1 MFKINYVSSE
11 IYVYGNRKKYG
22 FRFDFNNGLNII
34 TGQNSSGKSSILSCI
49 YYNLG
54 MEQLL
59 GMGTSKSSLLD
70 KCLTSEFTYKK
81 ETYTVTQSM
90 INLEIENN
98 DGKKALLERM
108 AVSPN
113 TDDKNRIT
121 IYVDGNVKKRYLHA
135 INDHSD
141 KRGFYTWLQS
151 FLGIEL
157 PKENGSSKH
166 TLYLQNLFSSC
177 FVEQTK
183 GWSDFMSQMPS
194 FNIKDARRKLVEYLL
209 SLDCLENDIEKDRLK
224 NEKATLLESWN
235 HSIRDFERIDHSLLY
250 KADGLSRKYE
260 KARLDYFDK
269 LKLKVN
275 IDSEWVEISSAL
287 KSAKKDLD
295 KIRKENRKKEKRK
308 DLSEL
313 NENRKKLKLRLLNL
327 NRVKS
332 SLDRAYTT
340 EQVKTENYNVHLT
353 RLKEERSSIV
363 GASKVDELLIE
374 LADSESCP
382 LCDSSIEL
390 TTLGGEVSKSDYE
403 SSIKFIDSKISMI
416 SNYLESFS
424 NYINEYQNKSKYYES
439 LIYETRSELSNIDR
453 DLNANI
459 DKDLYR
465 SQIQAELV
473 KANLIEKLNNLV
485 SEFDLFK
492 SSLGKLNKDII
503 DIDANIKGLSDS
515 SGGDGEKIRLFEEK
529 LRQYLKEFHYTSN
542 AISRVNIKNKQPY
555 KAFPSV
561 FNASAKSDQSI
572 RLASSASDF
581 IRAEWSF
588 YLALLEQSKVHP
600 GVLIFD
606 EPGQHAMSL
615 DSMKKL
621 LSVTEKI
628 DDKQVILAISK
639 FSKGYNEDKV
649 EHDITIKNLTL
660 ELNNYKEIEIDDDGE
675 KLISELKKL

>member
-11 IYVYGNRKKYG
+11 IYVRGCRKKYG
-22 FRFDFNNGLNII
+22 FRFDFNSGLNII

-70 KCLTSEFTYKK
+70 KCLTSEFTYKN
-81 ETYTVTQSM
+81 ETYTVTQSV

-98 DGKKALLERM
+98 NGKKALLERM
-108 AVSPN
+108 AVSPE
-113 TDDKNRIT
+113 TEDKNRIT
-121 IYVDGNVKKRYLHA
+121 IYIDGHAKKRYLHA

-157 PKENGSSKH
+157 PKENGSSKN
-166 TLYLQNLFSSC
+166 TLYLLNLFSSC

-194 FNIKDARRKLVEYLL
+194 FNIKDAKRKLVEYLL
-209 SLDCLENDIEKDRLK
+209 SLDCLDNDIEKDRLK
-224 NEKATLLESWN
+224 SEKAALVDIWS
-235 HSIRDFERIDHSLLY
+235 HSMKDFERVDRSLLY
-250 KADGLSRKYE
+250 KADGLAKKYE

-275 IDSEWVEISSAL
+275 VDSEWVEISSAY
-287 KSAKKDLD
+287 KAVKKELD
-295 KIRKENRKKEKRK
+295 KLRKENRKKEKRK

-313 NENRKKLKLRLLNL
+313 NENRKTLKLRLLKL

-340 EQVKTENYNVHLT
+340 EQVKTENYNRHLS

-382 LCDSSIEL
+382 LCDSSIGL
-390 TTLGGEVSKSDYE
+390 ATLSGEVSKSDYE

-416 SNYLESFS
+416 SNYLDSFA
-424 NYINEYQNKSKYYES
+424 NYKEEYQKNSKYYES
-439 LIYETRSELSNIDR
+439 LIYDTRNELSNIDR
-453 DLNANI
+453 DLNANL

-465 SQIQAELV
+465 AQIQAELV
-473 KANLIEKLNNLV
+473 KSNLIEKLDNLNN
-485 SEFDLFK
+485 EFGSFK
-492 SSLGKLNKDII
+492 ASLSKLNKDII
-503 DIDANIKGLSDS
+503 DIDANIKELSDS
-515 SGGDGEKIRLFEEK
+515 SSKDDEKVSIFEAK
-529 LRQYLKEFHYTSN
+529 LRKYLKAFHYTSN
-542 AISRVNIKNKQPY
+542 SINRVNIKNKQPY

-588 YLALLEQSKVHP
+588 YLALLNQSKVHP

-606 EPGQHAMSL
+606 EPGQHAMSI

-621 LSVTEKI
+621 LSVAEKI
-628 DDKQVILAISK
+628 NDKQLIFAISK
-639 FSKGYNEDKV
+639 FSKGYNEEKV
-649 EHDITIKNLTL
+649 EHDITIKKLTIGL
-660 ELNNYKEIEIDDDGE
+660 DNYKEIEIDGDGE
-675 KLISELKKL
+675 KLISEINQF

>member
-11 IYVYGNRKKYG
+11 IYVRENKKKYG
-22 FRFDFNNGLNII
+22 FRFDFNRGLNII

-70 KCLTSEFTYKK
+70 KCLTSEFTFKN
-81 ETYTVTQSM
+81 ETFTVIQSM

-98 DGKKALLERM
+98 DGKKALLERV
-108 AVSPN
+108 AVSPD
-113 TDDKNRIT
+113 TEDKNRIT
-121 IYVDGNVKKRYLHA
+121 IYIDGQVNKRYLHA
-135 INDHSD
+135 NNDHSD

-157 PKENGSSKH
+157 PKENGSSKN

-194 FNIKDARRKLVEYLL
+194 FNIKDAKRKLVEYLL
-209 SLDCLENDIEKDRLK
+209 SLDCLDNDIEKDRLK
-224 NEKATLLESWN
+224 SEKATLVETWN
-235 HSIRDFERIDHSLLY
+235 YVVKDFERIDHSLLY
-250 KADGLSRKYE
+250 KADGLAKKYE
-260 KARLDYFDK
+260 RAKLDYFQK

-275 IDSEWVEISSAL
+275 IDSQWVEIFSLQKA
-287 KSAKKDLD
+287 AKNELD
-295 KIRKENRKKEKRK
+295 KLRKDNRKIEKRK

-313 NENRKKLKLRLLNL
+313 NENRKKIKLRLLKL
-327 NRVKS
+327 NRIKS
-332 SLDRAYTT
+332 SLDRAYIT
-340 EQVKTENYNVHLT
+340 EKVKTENYNLHLS

-363 GASKVDELLIE
+363 GASKVDELLKE
-374 LADSESCP
+374 LASSESCP

-390 TTLGGEVSKSDYE
+390 ATINGEVSKADYE

-416 SNYLESFS
+416 SNYLDSFA
-424 NYINEYQNKSKYYES
+424 NYNEEYTKNSKYYDS
-439 LIYETRSELSNIDR
+439 LIYDTRNELSNLDR
-453 DLNANI
+453 DLNSNL

-465 SQIQAELV
+465 AQIQAELV
-473 KANLIEKLNNLV
+473 KSSLIEKLDNL
-485 SEFDLFK
+485 SNEFSLFK
-492 SSLGKLNKDII
+492 IALGKLNKEII
-503 DIDANIKGLSDS
+503 DIDYNIKELSDS
-515 SGGDGEKIRLFEEK
+515 SSKDDDKISLFETNFRRF
-529 LRQYLKEFHYTSN
+529 LRSFHYTSN
-542 AISRVNIKNKQPY
+542 SINRVNVKNKKPY
-555 KAFPSV
+555 KVFPSV

-588 YLALLEQSKVHP
+588 YLALLSQSKVHP

-606 EPGQHAMSL
+606 EPGQHAMS
-615 DSMKKL
+615 M
-621 LSVTEKI
+621 I
-628 DDKQVILAISK
+628 R
-639 FSKGYNEDKV
+639 
-649 EHDITIKNLTL
+649 
-660 ELNNYKEIEIDDDGE
+660 
-675 KLISELKKL
+675 